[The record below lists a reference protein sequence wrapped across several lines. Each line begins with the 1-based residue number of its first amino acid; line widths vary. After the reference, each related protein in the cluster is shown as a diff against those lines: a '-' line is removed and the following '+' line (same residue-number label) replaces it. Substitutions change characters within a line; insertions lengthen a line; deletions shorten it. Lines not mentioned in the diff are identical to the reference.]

1 MTVAGRAMVPPF
13 YVMRVLA
20 AANARRAAGLPVYDL
35 SVGQPSSGAPASVRA
50 AARRALQEESL
61 GYTAA
66 LGIPQLREAIAAHY
80 RRWYRPDVAPGS
92 VAVTTGSSGGFL
104 LAFLAAFEPGDEVVV
119 FRPGYPAYRNMLAAL
134 GCQVIEIPSGAD
146 HAFRPTLQAVQA
158 LPHAPAG
165 LVLAGPANP
174 TGTMIP
180 ADELAALVTWCDMN
194 HVQLISDEI
203 YHGITYIGAVA
214 SAWQTSQK
222 PIVVNSF
229 SKYFGMTG
237 WRLGW
242 LLLPDELLDPVDRLA
257 GNFALCPPTLAQHAA
272 CAAFDSYNELDENVA
287 RYRRNRDLLLSRL
300 PQIGL
305 DRLAPADGAFY
316 IYADASRYTADS
328 LTFCARLLAET
339 GVAIAPGVDFD
350 PIDGGRY
357 VRLSFA
363 GNTTEIEHAIE
374 ILGDWLTRV

>member
-1 MTVAGRAMVPPF
+1 
-13 YVMRVLA
+13 
-20 AANARRAAGLPVYDL
+20 
-35 SVGQPSSGAPASVRA
+35 
-50 AARRALQEESL
+50 
-61 GYTAA
+61 

-80 RRWYRPDVAPGS
+80 RSWYRLDVAPGS

-134 GCQVIEIPSGAD
+134 GCQVIEISCGPNEG
-146 HAFRPTLQAVQA
+146 FRPTLRAVQA
-158 LPHAPAG
+158 LSHTPAG

-180 ADELAALVTWCDMN
+180 TDELAALVTWCDLN

-203 YHGITYIGAVA
+203 YHGITYTGAAA
-214 SAWQTSQK
+214 SAWQTSQQ

-242 LLLPDELLDPVDRLA
+242 LLLPDELLDAVDRLA

-272 CAAFDSYNELDENVA
+272 GAAFASYDELDGNVA
-287 RYRRNRDLLLSRL
+287 RYRGNRDLLLGRL
-300 PQIGL
+300 PQVGL
-305 DRLAPADGAFY
+305 DRVAPADGAFY

-363 GNTTEIEHAIE
+363 GSTTEIEQAIE